1 MEKKQTV
8 SRAVVGRLPRYYR
21 YVSALR
27 KNGVQ
32 RVSSRAMAEAMGLTA
47 SQIRQDFNCF
57 GGFGQ
62 QGYGY
67 QVEKLYQG
75 LSEILGLNRQRTAI
89 LVGAGNLGRAL
100 LKNFDFNGSGFKV
113 LYAFDAD
120 KTVVGCAFGGVRIRD
135 VSEMYDFVSLHKPDL
150 AVLTLSAKHAPEVAQ
165 RLVDCGIKGLWNF
178 TGDDIYL
185 ENTDVPIENMHFSDN
200 LMTLCYQ
207 INYQADGKAEED

>member
-8 SRAVVGRLPRYYR
+8 SRAVVSRLPRYYR

-67 QVEKLYQG
+67 QVEKLHQG
-75 LSEILGLNRQRTAI
+75 LSEILGLGRQRTAI

-100 LKNFDFNGSGFKV
+100 LKNFDFIGSGFRM

-150 AVLTLSAKHAPEVAQ
+150 AVLTLSPKHAPEVAQ
-165 RLVDCGIKGLWNF
+165 RLVDCGVKGLWNF

-185 ENTDVPIENMHFSDN
+185 ENTDAPIENMHFSDN

-207 INYQADGKAEED
+207 INHQDDEE

>member
-1 MEKKQTV
+1 MGGITLDKKQTV
-8 SRAVVGRLPRYYR
+8 SRAVVSRLPRYYR

-27 KNGVQ
+27 DNGVQ
-32 RVSSRAMAEAMGLTA
+32 RVSSRAMAESLGLTA

-75 LSEILGLNRQRTAI
+75 LAEILGLNRERTAI

-100 LKNFDFNGSGFKV
+100 LKNFDFVGSGFRM

-120 KTVVGCAFGGVRIRD
+120 KTVVGCAFSGVRIRD

-150 AVLTLSAKHAPEVAQ
+150 AVLTLSPEAAPEIAQ
-165 RLVDCGIKGLWNF
+165 RLIECGIKGLWNF
-178 TGDDIYL
+178 TGDDIAL
-185 ENTDVPIENMHFSDN
+185 ESIDVPVENMHFSDN

-207 INYQADGKAEED
+207 INHQDVE

>member
-1 MEKKQTV
+1 MDKKQTV
-8 SRAVVGRLPRYYR
+8 SRAVVSRLPRYYR

-75 LSEILGLNRQRTAI
+75 LSEILGLDRQRTAI

-100 LKNFDFNGSGFKV
+100 LKNFDFNGSGFTV

-150 AVLTLSAKHAPEVAQ
+150 AVLTLSPKHAPEVAQ
-165 RLVDCGIKGLWNF
+165 RLVNCGIKGLWNF

-207 INYQADGKAEED
+207 INHQDD

>member
-1 MEKKQTV
+1 MDKKPAV
-8 SRAVVGRLPRYYR
+8 SRAVISRLPRYYR

-27 KNGVQ
+27 EKGVQ
-32 RVSSRAMAEAMGLTA
+32 RVSSRTMAESMGLTA

-75 LSEILGLNRQRTAI
+75 LSVILGLNRERTAI

-100 LKNFDFNGSGFKV
+100 LKNFDFHGSGFRM
-113 LYAFDAD
+113 LYAFDSD
-120 KTVVGCAFGGVRIRD
+120 KKIIGCSCGDILIRD
-135 VSEMYDFVSLHKPDL
+135 VCEMYDFVSAQKPDL
-150 AVLTLSAKHAPEVAQ
+150 AVLTLSPKAAPEVAR
-165 RLVDCGIKGLWNF
+165 RLIDCGIKGLWNF
-178 TGDDIYL
+178 TGDDIFL
-185 ENTDVPIENMHFSDN
+185 ENADVPIENMHFSDN

-207 INYQADGKAEED
+207 INHSDDTF

>member
-8 SRAVVGRLPRYYR
+8 SRAVVSRLPRYYR
-21 YVSALR
+21 YVTTMR

-75 LSEILGLNRQRTAI
+75 LSEILGLNRERTAI

-100 LKNFDFNGSGFKV
+100 LKNFDFSGSGFKV

-150 AVLTLSAKHAPEVAQ
+150 AVLTLSPKHAPEVAQ

-207 INYQADGKAEED
+207 INHQDDESEGND